1 MSHRELIRG
10 LGAWIAVWA
19 HNKDWRTAV
28 LTGCLNTTGKKPTQ
42 LEIELFVKSKR
53 GRSLINEMFD
63 CSVSVLNPEP

>member
-1 MSHRELIRG
+1 
-10 LGAWIAVWA
+10 VWA

-28 LTGCLNTTGKKPTQ
+28 LTGCLNATGKKPTQ

-63 CSVSVLNPEP
+63 CSVGTLETP